1 MAWSYRRR
9 IKVAPGV
16 HLNISKSGV
25 STSYGMKGMSITTGP
40 RGTYLNTSIPGTG
53 LYNRQKIDS
62 GTSSSMDANYDTPDG
77 ERPKIINDGGKG
89 CGIMLLFLL
98 FWLALAGAGYY
109 AYDHYYK
116 GAPKTENVDNL
127 FPDESTESLDET
139 QPNNYSRFQ
148 KAIQDP
154 AVLGLTALAIV
165 CLVAGIVLDR
175 KGKKKTNPQDEADS
189 IVDQH
194 SSTTNDEKKSYN
206 EEDLR
211 NLIDGCKY
219 NPLKQ
224 KLLKSILGQSL
235 LTDAD
240 EKYRPLIEEDQKR
253 IAQADTEENQA
264 LLQQHEKEYK
274 QLKEEAEGLIYNV
287 DDELTSEEALAYSR
301 FANHFETFLFK
312 TGSRK
317 WRISYLIEDKVNP
330 MVCLHMSREETQF
343 AAGGLSVIP
352 SRYPIPCFQYSDTG
366 WIMIYPRFVID
377 IDSLSLEK
385 MYVYPLSKV
394 SLKYKRIVF
403 LEDKDPT
410 AASGANIVGNH
421 YLHSTKDG
429 GRDYRYSYNPSKPIV
444 EYHPFTISIQLN
456 SSTINHTFLNNSD
469 DGSWEHYF
477 NELKDVYTKV
487 MQVERIENAIP
498 KLDPNL
504 KQNYD
509 EQFYYELLSIVQRFD
524 SFYRRLSENQ
534 KFSDLLLEWA
544 KAIPELAETNQSSSE
559 VVRFA
564 IYSDIIRCYHGT
576 GYEINLKSNEGL
588 GLMLFYALTDPSG
601 SMPLEY
607 ETMNKVYE
615 LYLDKA
621 TEYTKTVEAYASKD
635 SDFLIE
641 KYLNNAEF
649 SPQLHDN
656 YVLFLHKL
664 SSIIAKEDKTI
675 SDSEANTLNSIM
687 SLRLMGEKEHVKA
700 GEVKAEEVVNDALPD
715 AAGQLNALIGL
726 ASVKEEIKALASFVK
741 VQKMREKKGM
751 KTSPISYH
759 CVFTGNPGTG
769 KTTVAR
775 IVSEIYK
782 ELGILK
788 KGHLVET
795 DRSGLVA
802 EYVGQ
807 TSVKTNKIIDSA
819 LDGILFIDEAYSLV
833 DGGSSDYG
841 KEAISTLLKR
851 MEDDRDRLVVILAGY
866 TDDMKR
872 FIDSN
877 PGLQSRFNRY
887 IEFPDYSPEELLRIF
902 VSMTEKYEY
911 HLSGDAIVVL
921 QNAFEQAVAT
931 KDKNFGNGRYVRN
944 LYEKI
949 IEHQATRISKQVK
962 VSSSSLATIEA
973 EDVKAVLEKQ

>member
-1 MAWSYRRR
+1 MAWSFRRR

-53 LYNRQKIDS
+53 LYNRQRIDS
-62 GTSSSMDANYDTPDG
+62 GTSSSMGASYDTPDG
-77 ERPKIINDGGKG
+77 ERPKIIYDGGNG
-89 CGIMLLFLL
+89 CVVIILFIMC
-98 FWLALAGAGYY
+98 WLSFAGAVYYGYS
-109 AYDHYYK
+109 HYYK
-116 GAPKTENVDNL
+116 DAEKTERVDNL
-127 FPDESTESLDET
+127 SPNETSDSFEIAKSNTESK
-139 QPNNYSRFQ
+139 FQ
-148 KAIQDP
+148 KAIKDP
-154 AVLGLTALAIV
+154 VVLGLIGLSIV
-165 CLVAGIVLDR
+165 FLIAGCVVDR
-175 KGKKKTNPQDEADS
+175 KGKKKASPNDADATSDSPKTTSPKTETGKDYSDDEMKA
-189 IVDQH
+189 
-194 SSTTNDEKKSYN
+194 
-206 EEDLR
+206 
-211 NLIDGCKY
+211 LIERYKY
-219 NPLKQ
+219 DPLKQ
-224 KLLKSILGQSL
+224 KVLKSMLGHAL
-235 LTDAD
+235 ITDAD
-240 EKYRPLIEEDQKR
+240 NRLRRLIEQQKKR
-253 IAQADTEENQA
+253 VGLSDSEENRA
-264 LLQQHEKEYK
+264 LLQQYEDEYTRV
-274 QLKEEAEGLIYNV
+274 KEEANGLIYNV
-287 DDELTSEEALAYSR
+287 DDELSSDEAGAYNR
-301 FANHFETFLFK
+301 FSSWFETFMVGIGFK
-312 TGSRK
+312 K
-317 WRISYLIEDKVNP
+317 WRIISLREDDVDHEICRY
-330 MVCLHMSREETQF
+330 MFREETMMAMEQLN
-343 AAGGLSVIP
+343 GLFSKYKV
-352 SRYPIPCFQYSDTG
+352 PCLQYSETG
-366 WIMIYPRFVID
+366 KIYLYPRFIID
-377 IDSLSLEK
+377 ISDNSLEK
-385 MYVYPLSKV
+385 LYVYPLSKV
-394 SLKYKRIVF
+394 SINYKKYYF
-403 LEDKDPT
+403 LEDDMT
-410 AASGANIVGNH
+410 AAAGAHIAANK
-421 YLHSTKDG
+421 YLHSTKSG
-429 GRDYRYSYNPSKPIV
+429 ERDYRYSYNPSTPIV
-444 EYHPFTISIQLN
+444 EYHPFTIAIQLN
-456 SSTINHTFLNNSD
+456 SSTLNHQFLVNSD
-469 DGSWEHYF
+469 SGSLAEYF
-477 NELKDVYTKV
+477 DKVKEAYTEAMK
-487 MQVERIENAIP
+487 VERIEKATP
-498 KLDPNL
+498 KIDPKL

-509 EQFYYELLSIVQRFD
+509 EQYYYELLSIVQRFD

-544 KAIPELAETNQSSSE
+544 KDIPELADTDQSASN

-564 IYSDIIRCYHGT
+564 IYSDIIKCYHGT
-576 GYEINLKSNEGL
+576 GYEIDLKSNEGL
-588 GLMLFYALTDPSG
+588 GLMLFCALTDPSG
-601 SMPLEY
+601 SIPLEY

-621 TEYTKTVEAYASKD
+621 TEYTKAVDAYASKD
-635 SDFLIE
+635 SDYLIE

-700 GEVKAEEVVNDALPD
+700 GEVKTEVVVNDVLPD
-715 AAGQLNALIGL
+715 AAGQLNTLIGL

-807 TSVKTNKIIDSA
+807 TAVKTNKIIDSA

-851 MEDDRDRLVVILAGY
+851 MEDDRNRLVVILAGY

-887 IEFPDYSPEELLRIF
+887 IEFPDYSPDELLRIF
-902 VSMTEKYEY
+902 VSMAEKYEY
-911 HLSGDAIVVL
+911 LLSGDAIIVL